1 MKKIKIPEH
10 VFDYSNDDHNI
21 QSATI
26 KNVTMYID
34 DDENLLEKITG
45 TIKVELKDGNVY
57 KGKLIVGDEP
67 GSVSIEMSGGMPVD
81 DEEVLVEL
89 LQEDLMEASFEYE
102 NNDSQNAATTN
113 TTSKIDEYGFEIK
126 TFKIPDK
133 TINPPKGG
141 NHNISKVELKDIR
154 MKTSRDTDPSIEN
167 AEETLED
174 VKGNIVVTLKDGKI
188 CTGKLKAG
196 EEWGSVDFRINGMS
210 VDDEEVLFE
219 LVNDALLTKDEDSDY
234 EDVDASVKPSD
245 MQRLLSQVILSNRK
259 KILRAGFL
267 DTVKDKAGKL
277 KRSVGRGLK
286 VKSSQMDWESYVEKQ
301 LADFCSAFVYDCYRY
316 SILFDIYDDN
326 MQEYGYE
333 HATQKCLECVRDGY
347 AEHIDSFLNKTSLKN
362 SEEDEKEKA
371 KSVID
376 EAYSKMIKKVKID
389 LYSDGIKFWKDLKDL
404 EPNAAPN
411 NLFGYESNGNFLAV
425 LKKYL
430 RPVEAYIGIT
440 RDSAGWKKRMEA
452 FRE

>member
-1 MKKIKIPEH
+1 MQKINIPQHTFNYDE
-10 VFDYSNDDHNI
+10 DSLHNME
-21 QSATI
+21 SATV
-26 KNVTMYID
+26 KNVTMYF
-34 DDENLLEKITG
+34 DDENLLEKISG
-45 TIKVELKDGNVY
+45 AIIVKSKDGEVY

-67 GSVSIEMSGGMPVD
+67 GSVSIEMTGGMPVE

-102 NNDSQNAATTN
+102 N
-113 TTSKIDEYGFEIK
+113 
-126 TFKIPDK
+126 
-133 TINPPKGG
+133 
-141 NHNISKVELKDIR
+141 
-154 MKTSRDTDPSIEN
+154 
-167 AEETLED
+167 
-174 VKGNIVVTLKDGKI
+174 
-188 CTGKLKAG
+188 
-196 EEWGSVDFRINGMS
+196 
-210 VDDEEVLFE
+210 
-219 LVNDALLTKDEDSDY
+219 EDSDY

-404 EPNAAPN
+404 EPNATPN
-411 NLFGYESNGNFLAV
+411 NLLAYESNGNFLAV

-440 RDSAGWKKRMEA
+440 RDSDGWKKRMEA
-452 FRE
+452 FRK

>member
-1 MKKIKIPEH
+1 
-10 VFDYSNDDHNI
+10 
-21 QSATI
+21 
-26 KNVTMYID
+26 
-34 DDENLLEKITG
+34 
-45 TIKVELKDGNVY
+45 
-57 KGKLIVGDEP
+57 
-67 GSVSIEMSGGMPVD
+67 
-81 DEEVLVEL
+81 
-89 LQEDLMEASFEYE
+89 
-102 NNDSQNAATTN
+102 
-113 TTSKIDEYGFEIK
+113 
-126 TFKIPDK
+126 
-133 TINPPKGG
+133 
-141 NHNISKVELKDIR
+141 
-154 MKTSRDTDPSIEN
+154 
-167 AEETLED
+167 
-174 VKGNIVVTLKDGKI
+174 
-188 CTGKLKAG
+188 
-196 EEWGSVDFRINGMS
+196 
-210 VDDEEVLFE
+210 
-219 LVNDALLTKDEDSDY
+219 
-234 EDVDASVKPSD
+234 

-404 EPNAAPN
+404 EPNATPN
-411 NLFGYESNGNFLAV
+411 NLLGYESNGNFLAV

-440 RDSAGWKKRMEA
+440 RDSDGWKKRMEA
-452 FRE
+452 FRK

>member
-1 MKKIKIPEH
+1 MKIKIPEH
-10 VFDYSNDDHNI
+10 VFDYSSPVIYDDHNI
-21 QSATI
+21 QRATV
-26 KNVTMYID
+26 KNVTMYF

-67 GSVSIEMSGGMPVD
+67 GSVSIEMTGGMPVE

-102 NNDSQNAATTN
+102 NSDSQDDSEINA
-113 TTSKIDEYGFEIK
+113 G
-126 TFKIPDK
+126 
-133 TINPPKGG
+133 
-141 NHNISKVELKDIR
+141 
-154 MKTSRDTDPSIEN
+154 
-167 AEETLED
+167 
-174 VKGNIVVTLKDGKI
+174 
-188 CTGKLKAG
+188 
-196 EEWGSVDFRINGMS
+196 
-210 VDDEEVLFE
+210 
-219 LVNDALLTKDEDSDY
+219 
-234 EDVDASVKPSD
+234 VKPSD

-286 VKSSQMDWESYVEKQ
+286 VKSSQMDWKSYVEEQ
-301 LADFCSAFVYDCYRY
+301 LANFCSAFVYDCYRY

-362 SEEDEKEKA
+362 SEEDEREKA

-404 EPNAAPN
+404 EPNATPN
-411 NLFGYESNGNFLAV
+411 NLLAYESNGNFLAV